1 MVSVVIPAYNA
12 APYIAATLESVFA
25 QTFTDYEVIVVNDGS
40 PDTPAFER
48 ALAPYRDRIEY
59 ITQPNAGAGSA
70 RNTGIQRAR
79 GTYIALLDSDDRWM
93 PEYLAEQVRRLT
105 ADPTIDLLYSNGVLI
120 GDTPLTGR
128 TLMSLTPSQG
138 PVTFESLIEERCTVL
153 TSCTVVRREALMDV
167 GLFDPRFRRCE
178 DGHLWFRLAFSG
190 RRLAYHRR
198 PLVWHVRR
206 AGSLSDDVPGM
217 IASFIDAMRDLES
230 TLPLTQAQRV
240 VVDRHIADR
249 RAHLALH
256 EGRRLFLTGQYDRA
270 ADALARAAA
279 FEPDRWKHARLRL
292 MQVGMSTTPRL
303 MRRLYDALREGSPTA
318 RIGSAS
324 SS

>member
-48 ALAPYRDRIEY
+48 ALAPYRDRLEY
-59 ITQPNAGAGSA
+59 VMQPNGGAGSA
-70 RNTGIQRAR
+70 RNSGIQLAR
-79 GTYIALLDSDDRWM
+79 GTYVALLDSDDRWM

-153 TSCTVVRREALMDV
+153 TSCTVVRREALMAV

-178 DGHLWFRLAFSG
+178 DGHLWFRLAFDG

-206 AGSLSDDVPGM
+206 PGSLSDDVPAM
-217 IASFIDAMRDLES
+217 IGAFIDAMRDLES

-240 VVDRHIADR
+240 VVHRHIADR

-256 EGRRLFLTGQYDRA
+256 EAKRLFLTGQYDRA
-270 ADALARAAA
+270 AGALARAAA
-279 FEPDRWKHARLRL
+279 FEPGRWKHARLRL
-292 MQVGMSTTPRL
+292 MQAGMSMTPRL
-303 MRRLYDALREGSPTA
+303 MRRLYDALREASPTA
-318 RIGSAS
+318 GIGSAS